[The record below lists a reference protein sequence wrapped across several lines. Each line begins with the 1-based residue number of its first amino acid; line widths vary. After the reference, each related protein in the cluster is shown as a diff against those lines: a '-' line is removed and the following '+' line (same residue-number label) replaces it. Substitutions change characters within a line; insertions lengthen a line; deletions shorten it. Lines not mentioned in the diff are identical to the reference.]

1 MTLSSWNDTAARKS
15 ILDFL
20 EASGDAAGTNY
31 IPPAERIATFDNDG
45 TLWVEQ
51 PAPAQVG
58 LLLGKLIERVKS
70 DPSLAEQDPYKG
82 IITQDPAF
90 MTALAQQVPDAV
102 LSFLGA
108 VGKAWEGTS
117 PEQYEAEVRTYLASS
132 LHPRW
137 NVPWTDL
144 VYQPML
150 ELFDLLRAN
159 DWRVYVCS
167 GGGRDF
173 MRVFSEDALGVL
185 QENVI
190 GTSPEHAFEN
200 GKLVRRNE
208 LRGTVTL
215 GPGKPE
221 AIFARTGR
229 LPRFA
234 AGNGDVDLEML
245 EVADF
250 GLVVVHDDEERE
262 YATSAA
268 AEKLLEAGERN
279 GWTMVSMKNDWS
291 TVFKGVVER

>member
-1 MTLSSWNDTAARKS
+1 M
-15 ILDFL
+15 
-20 EASGDAAGTNY
+20 
-31 IPPAERIATFDNDG
+31 
-45 TLWVEQ
+45 
-51 PAPAQVG
+51 
-58 LLLGKLIERVKS
+58 
-70 DPSLAEQDPYKG
+70 
-82 IITQDPAF
+82 
-90 MTALAQQVPDAV
+90 

-117 PEQYEAEVRTYLASS
+117 PDEYEAEVRAYLAAS

-137 NVPWTDL
+137 SRPWTDL

-190 GTSPEHAFEN
+190 GTSPEHAYEN

-208 LRGTVTL
+208 LHGDVTL

-250 GLVVVHDDEERE
+250 SLVVVHDDEERE
-262 YATSAA
+262 YATCAA

-279 GWTMVSMKNDWS
+279 GWTMVSMKNAWS
-291 TVFKGVVER
+291 TVFKGGIEG